1 MPVHPAKLQWNCR
14 QPIGKIIL
22 KTMRDLLL
30 DSDASELA
38 GVYAG
43 SAWALGETMDHESSE
58 ITSDIDLRPIVGLLS
73 KEPEHVIEIL
83 TVDAIKKHRTLVDR
97 AERLFQIAHT
107 DDRGGEPSEA
117 HVAYLEATIEM
128 HAQMSAL
135 TTLLNIL
142 GRTPEV

>member
-1 MPVHPAKLQWNCR
+1 M
-14 QPIGKIIL
+14 
-22 KTMRDLLL
+22 M
-30 DSDASELA
+30 
-38 GVYAG
+38 
-43 SAWALGETMDHESSE
+43 ALGETMDHERND
-58 ITSDIDLRPIVGLLS
+58 IAADIDLRAIVGLLS
-73 KEPEHVIEIL
+73 GETERVIEIL

-97 AERLFQIAHT
+97 AERLFEIAHK
-107 DDRGGEPSEA
+107 DDRGINKEPSEA

>member
-1 MPVHPAKLQWNCR
+1 
-14 QPIGKIIL
+14 
-22 KTMRDLLL
+22 
-30 DSDASELA
+30 
-38 GVYAG
+38 
-43 SAWALGETMDHESSE
+43 MDHESNQ

-107 DDRGGEPSEA
+107 NDRGGDKEPSEA

-135 TTLLNIL
+135 TTLLTIL

>member
-1 MPVHPAKLQWNCR
+1 
-14 QPIGKIIL
+14 
-22 KTMRDLLL
+22 
-30 DSDASELA
+30 
-38 GVYAG
+38 
-43 SAWALGETMDHESSE
+43 MDHESND

-107 DDRGGEPSEA
+107 DDRGDDKEPSEA